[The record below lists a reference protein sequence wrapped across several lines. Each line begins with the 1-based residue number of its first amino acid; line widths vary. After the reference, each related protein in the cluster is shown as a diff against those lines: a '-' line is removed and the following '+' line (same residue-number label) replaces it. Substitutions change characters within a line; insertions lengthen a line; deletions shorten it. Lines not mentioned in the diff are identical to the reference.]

1 MSFTPPVMET
11 TDEKVAQAADALK
24 QLIDAGHEAS
34 ESLRVALWVVCT
46 YMKIIKLLCQRGI
59 GIKMLRQRL
68 GIDPPP
74 PDESL
79 NSSVEKSEEEKKS
92 KKGKKGRH
100 NHGRRGSGQFPQ
112 ANHRFFAHPTLD
124 EPGTLCLGCKSG
136 GLYPHFGQWHR
147 FEGQPFLRVS
157 IVNYEI
163 WRCSL
168 CQESHTAPIAQDIME
183 DGKERQIFGFSAIAL
198 IVISKYFL
206 GTPWARQ
213 ERLQQWLELPLPA
226 STACDQTHRFAEII
240 SPIYEC
246 LKRFAANSWLFY
258 SDDTGIRIIKLKHAI
273 VKQRKT
279 QKETLRTGVHT
290 SVILAKLE
298 ANREIALFKSGIL
311 HAGEFLD
318 EVLRYRDDG
327 LPPPLHMADGS
338 SCNPATVEP
347 APIACACNS
356 HGRRKLDEKQTL
368 YPEHWEV
375 MRLIYRDVYKF
386 DAETKQLN
394 MTAEERL
401 AYHREHSLPLMERL
415 FTWMQKEF
423 DDKNVE
429 PNSGLGEIFKYFLTR
444 KRPLMAFTEYPG
456 APVDNNAVEQ
466 LIKIA
471 ALLRKNAMSF
481 MTLTGAQD
489 ADKIMS
495 VGATAG
501 MAGVNLYDYFVC
513 LQRYAEEVK
522 ENPENFLPWN
532 YQETVRQL
540 RQAANQSPQ
549 PQVRELTA
557 TQWQERQERIRLR
570 RSELRAA
577 RLVRPPP
584 KGASRAAARPA

>member
-1 MSFTPPVMET
+1 MNFTPPVMET
-11 TDEKVAQAADALK
+11 TDEKVAQAADVLK
-24 QLIDAGHEAS
+24 SLIDGGHEAS

-59 GIKMLRQRL
+59 GIKMLRQKL
-68 GIDPPP
+68 GIDPPSS
-74 PDESL
+74 ENL
-79 NSSVEKSEEEKKS
+79 NASAQKEGEGKKG

-100 NHGRRGSGQFPQ
+100 NHGRRGSGQFPK
-112 ANHRFFAHPTLD
+112 ASHRFFAHPTLD
-124 EPGTLCLGCKSG
+124 EPGTQCPDCQGG

-147 FEGQPFLRVS
+147 FEGQPFLRVL

-163 WRCSL
+163 WRCTF
-168 CQESHTAPIAQDIME
+168 CQASHPAPIAQKIME
-183 DGKERQIFGFSAIAL
+183 DGKERQIFGYSATAL

-258 SDDTGIRIIKLKHAI
+258 SDDTGIRIIKLKQAI
-273 VKQRKT
+273 IKQRKT

-290 SVILAKLE
+290 SVILAKAE
-298 ANREIALFKSGIL
+298 ENREIALFKSGIL

-318 EVLRYRDDG
+318 EILSHRDEG

-338 SCNPATVEP
+338 SCNPATVQP
-347 APIACACNS
+347 APILCACNS
-356 HGRRKLDEKQTL
+356 HGRRKLDEKQAL

-386 DAETKQLN
+386 DAETKRLL
-394 MTAEERL
+394 MTPEQRL
-401 AYHREHSLPLMERL
+401 VYHREHSLPLMEQL
-415 FTWMQKEF
+415 FTWMQKEL

-429 PNSGLGEIFKYFLTR
+429 PNSQLGGIFEYFLVR
-444 KRPLMAFTEYPG
+444 KKPLMAFTEYPG

-481 MTLTGAQD
+481 MTLAGAQD
-489 ADKIMS
+489 SDKIMS

-513 LQRYAEEVK
+513 LQRYADEVK
-522 ENPENFLPWN
+522 DNPERFLPWT

-540 RQAANQSPQ
+540 REKEEKLTR

-570 RSELRAA
+570 RSELRTA
-577 RLVRPPP
+577 RLLRPPP
-584 KGASRAAARPA
+584 KAQQPRPAARPA

>member
-11 TDEKVAQAADALK
+11 TEEKVAAAADVLK
-24 QLIDAGHEAS
+24 GLIDGGHESA
-34 ESLRVALWVVCT
+34 EPLRVALYIVCT
-46 YMKIIKLLCQRGI
+46 YMKIIKLLCQRGM
-59 GIKMLRQRL
+59 GIKLLRSRL

-74 PDESL
+74 PEDPQASAQ
-79 NSSVEKSEEEKKS
+79 KSGES

-112 ANHRFFAHPTLD
+112 AHHRFFAHPTLD
-124 EPGTLCLGCKSG
+124 EPGTPCPGCKSG

-147 FEGQPFLRVS
+147 FEGQPFLRVL

-163 WRCSL
+163 WRCTL
-168 CQESHTAPIAQDIME
+168 CQESHPAPVAQNIME
-183 DGKERQIFGFSAIAL
+183 DGKERQIFGFSATSL

-213 ERLQQWLELPLPA
+213 ERLQEWLELPLPA
-226 STACDQTHRFAEII
+226 STACDQTHRFAAVI
-240 SPIYEC
+240 SPVYEC

-258 SDDTGIRIIKLKHAI
+258 SDDTGIRIIRLKQAI
-273 VKQRKT
+273 IKQRKT

-290 SVILAKLE
+290 SVILAK
-298 ANREIALFKSGIL
+298 ADAGREVALFKSGIL

-318 EVLRYRDDG
+318 EILHHRDDG
-327 LPPPLHMADGS
+327 LSPPLHMADGS
-338 SCNPATVEP
+338 SCNPATVLP
-347 APIACACNS
+347 APILCACNS
-356 HGRRKLDEKQTL
+356 HGRRKLDEKQAL

-386 DAETKQLN
+386 DAETKRLL
-394 MTAEERL
+394 MTHEQRL
-401 AYHREHSLPLMERL
+401 AYHREYSLPLMEKL
-415 FTWMQKEF
+415 FTWMQKEL

-429 PNSGLGEIFKYFLTR
+429 PNSQLGGIFEYFLAR
-444 KRPLMAFTEYPG
+444 KKPLMAFTEYPG

-489 ADKIMS
+489 SDKIMS

-501 MAGVNLYDYFVC
+501 RAGVNLYDYFNC
-513 LQRYAEEVK
+513 LQAHETAVK
-522 ENPENFLPWN
+522 ENPEQFLPWN
-532 YQETVRQL
+532 YQETVRRL
-540 RQAANQSPQ
+540 REAALKSPR
-549 PQVRELTA
+549 PAVRELTA
-557 TQWQERQERIRLR
+557 AQWQERQEQIRKR
-570 RSELRAA
+570 RAELKAN

-584 KGASRAAARPA
+584 EARPRAARTT